1 MHVHVRAHVQVV
13 LDCDG
18 GHHIRQYAS
27 ATTDPMRLRGGATR
41 MALRGMHGSSLF
53 RAGRRHRTRAPLLL
67 DDGTEGE
74 VERAQRRRDDA
85 ARRSEMEASSTA
97 FDDGKALDML
107 KERIELLET
116 KETQMGEIKDMC
128 ASSAAV
134 DVAT

>member
-1 MHVHVRAHVQVV
+1 
-13 LDCDG
+13 
-18 GHHIRQYAS
+18 
-27 ATTDPMRLRGGATR
+27 